1 MVIDAVRGYL
11 QLASGLTEVTR
22 QRAMAAARALAVQAG
37 AEQMP
42 EQLARSVTG
51 LADDLVA
58 TSRANRDL
66 LVGLVTGEIDKTV
79 NRLGLVTSEDLG
91 RLSRTIDR
99 LETRLDGLATE
110 RARPARRSTARKSAT
125 KKSAAKKSTTRKSA
139 AKKSTTRKSAAKK
152 STTKKSPAR
161 KSTAKRST
169 AKRSTAKRSS
179 GARQRTADRSS
190 GS

>member
-110 RARPARRSTARKSAT
+110 RARPARRST
-125 KKSAAKKSTTRKSA
+125 TRKSA
-139 AKKSTTRKSAAKK
+139 AKKSAAKKAPASKSTAKKAPAKRSTTKKSTAKKSTAKKSAAKK
-152 STTKKSPAR
+152 S
-161 KSTAKRST
+161 
-169 AKRSTAKRSS
+169 SS
-179 GARQRTADRSS
+179 SRR
-190 GS
+190 